1 MGLALGIGA
10 TFLGVI
16 FAISGYSG
24 GGTANMNKN
33 LIAMMK
39 GEWLPSPGPN
49 TPGSNTQNTSTSSS
63 KSGNTS
69 TTGGTYGNSGSGTSL
84 GPGTNE

>member
-1 MGLALGIGA
+1 MGLALGIGV

-49 TPGSNTQNTSTSSS
+49 TPGSNTQSN
-63 KSGNTS
+63 SGTS
-69 TTGGTYGNSGSGTSL
+69 TTGGAYAQPTK
-84 GPGTNE
+84 PGTNV